1 MNVFPFTIVG
11 FDLDGTLLDTSAD
24 LAAAVNH
31 ALAVDG
37 RAPVP
42 ADAVRA
48 MIGGGARRMLAQAL
62 SVTGGCDA
70 ATLERLFP
78 VLLDFYAANLVVDT
92 APFPGMIAALDAL
105 AALNVTLAVMTNK
118 REDFARPILDALGL
132 TSRFATIIGG
142 DTLGVAKPSPVPIEE
157 MIARCGG
164 GRAAFVG
171 DSSFDVDAAHAA
183 GIPAVACAFGFLN
196 QPVETLGAEAVI
208 AHFDE
213 LVPALERL

>member
-1 MNVFPFTIVG
+1 MHVFPFTIVG

-42 ADAVRA
+42 VDAVRA
-48 MIGGGARRMLAQAL
+48 MIGGGARRMLTQAL
-62 SVTGGCDA
+62 TVTGGYDEP
-70 ATLERLFP
+70 LLDRLFP
-78 VLLDFYAANLVVDT
+78 LLLDFYAANLVVDT
-92 APFPGMIAALDAL
+92 IPFPGMIAALDAL
-105 AALNVTLAVMTNK
+105 AARNVTLAVMTNK

-132 TSRFATIIGG
+132 SNRFATIIGG
-142 DTLGVAKPSPVPIEE
+142 DTLGVGKPSPLPIEA

-213 LVPALERL
+213 LISALEKL